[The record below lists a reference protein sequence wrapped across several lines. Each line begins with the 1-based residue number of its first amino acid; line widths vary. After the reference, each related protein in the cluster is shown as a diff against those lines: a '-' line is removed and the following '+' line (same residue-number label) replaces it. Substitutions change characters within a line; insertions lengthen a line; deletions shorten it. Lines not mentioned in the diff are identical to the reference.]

1 MTLNLSDA
9 NSPFSHQVEFLE
21 EKVTSMTL
29 PEIAES
35 AELKKTLIAPMQI
48 SEPPKLAGEDS
59 KEIPGVRADL
69 KLVYEEDKGRHLV
82 ATRDIYPG
90 I

>member
-1 MTLNLSDA
+1 MAAL
-9 NSPFSHQVEFLE
+9 
-21 EKVTSMTL
+21 TL

-35 AELKKTLIAPMQI
+35 AELKKTLIAPI
-48 SEPPKLAGEDS
+48 TVSKPPEIVGEQS

-82 ATRDIYPG
+82 ATKDIYPG
-90 I
+90 GFNLIN